1 MAQWGTTG
9 ALFMIRGETEGEE
22 LQGDRHSCVGY
33 ILMQEAFITPENTKW
48 DDFFVKSHSVCIRD
62 LKN

>member
-1 MAQWGTTG
+1 
-9 ALFMIRGETEGEE
+9 MIRGETEGEE

-48 DDFFVKSHSVCIRD
+48 DNFLASLIASLSGILRIKEKKIQDIVRK
-62 LKN
+62 